1 MIDRGASGPGR
12 DYFFVI
18 SRVFQQGGDCTE
30 LCRWLETKT
39 LSSTHREKGRKR
51 EGGWGRDRE
60 GCGGRLEARPPTPS
74 GEEKESGA
82 RRRGGVEGRAAL
94 EGKILYLNE
103 IM

>member
-1 MIDRGASGPGR
+1 MYRVMQMAR
-12 DYFFVI
+12 DK
-18 SRVFQQGGDCTE
+18 DLE
-30 LCRWLETKT
+30 LYPQRE
-39 LSSTHREKGRKR
+39 REKER
-51 EGGWGRDRE
+51 GGWGRGRE
-60 GCGGRLEARPPTPS
+60 GCGGRLEARPPTPP